1 MFTTLKTI
9 KALING
15 LSISC
20 LIALSTTTVAQQD
33 FDDVDIHVL
42 HVRGNIYML
51 VGAGGNITLQ
61 AGDQGVMIVDTMYAP
76 LSEKIFNAIRTISN
90 KPLTYII
97 NTHAHAD
104 HIGGNANLAMM
115 GSNIAGGNTID
126 LFAGTGQQAKIVAHE
141 NVVNSILRMEEDQ
154 LAIEG
159 WPTDSYYTPRK
170 DLFFNGEAVMITH
183 QANAHTDGDSLV
195 FFRRSDVISTG
206 DIYRTTAYPFI
217 DVANGGTL
225 QGVLNGLNNIL
236 DMAVPADRQEGGT
249 MIIPGHGRLSDEA
262 DVLDYRDMLTIIR
275 DRIAYRID
283 QGDTLDQVL
292 ASEPT
297 YDYDARY
304 GADTGFWTTEQ
315 FVETVFN
322 ELSAQ
327 YSLSA

>member
-1 MFTTLKTI
+1 MFTKLETI
-9 KALING
+9 KALINC
-15 LSISC
+15 LVFTC
-20 LIALSTTTVAQQD
+20 LIVFPLTSVAQQD

-42 HVRGNIYML
+42 HVQGNIYML

-61 AGDQGVMIVDTMYAP
+61 AGDQGVLIVDTMYAP
-76 LSEKIFNAIRTISN
+76 LSDKIFAAIRSISN

-97 NTHAHAD
+97 NTHAHSD

-126 LFAGTGQQAKIVAHE
+126 LFAGTGEQAKIVAHE
-141 NVVNSILRMEEDQ
+141 NVVNSILNMEEDQ
-154 LAIEG
+154 LALEG

-283 QGDTLDQVL
+283 QGDSFAQVL
-292 ASEPT
+292 ATQPT
-297 YDYDARY
+297 FDYDDRY
-304 GADTGFWTTEQ
+304 GLVSGSFTTEK
-315 FVETVFN
+315 FIEVIYN
-322 ELSAQ
+322 ELS
-327 YSLSA
+327 SR